1 MAEFRILK
9 NGNGKMVWRFYQSGT
24 FQTLAQSWKEYDS
37 LSDCLYDIEVMRSQA
52 SKAMVDDDIKTGI
65 EVQDDN
71 DKKKKKKK
79 RFFVF

>member
-37 LSDCLYDIEVMRSQA
+37 LSECLYDIEVMRSQTGSA
-52 SKAMVDDDIKTGI
+52 KVDDDIKTGI
-65 EVQDDN
+65 EVQDEKKKE
-71 DKKKKKKK
+71 KKKK
-79 RFFVF
+79 FFLF